1 MLFLS
6 LIKVL
11 IHIICKVSALN
22 FLEFTTFINT
32 LSVAIAN
39 GLSDEELAIFAAVF
53 TQIGDTL
60 ATISVARE
68 ISPKEEEDEGIYI

>member
-1 MLFLS
+1 M
-6 LIKVL
+6 
-11 IHIICKVSALN
+11 N
-22 FLEFTTFINT
+22 FLEFTMFINT

-39 GLSDEELAIFAAVF
+39 GLSDEELAILAVVF

-68 ISPKEEEDEGIYI
+68 ISPKEEDDEGIYI